1 MRVARMP
8 LNEDI
13 DQVDQLTG
21 LERNK
26 QGGQNLEASGIKMIP
41 SGGNVAPTQQLVS
54 PNGERTSKDH

>member
-1 MRVARMP
+1 MWVAWTP

-26 QGGQNLEASGIKMIP
+26 QGGQNLQASGIKR
-41 SGGNVAPTQQLVS
+41 STSAG
-54 PNGERTSKDH
+54 NGECCSHSAASTFYW